1 MRGWTPQRY
10 RRTNDLLTKVTNML
24 DSDAQ
29 AWLNAINELM
39 TTHSPQPVD
48 ITKLAEA
55 EGKIGDRE
63 VTETGPGR
71 ITVADGWTAVYEPES
86 QRWALAPDGDDA
98 SETDLPLDPL

>member
-1 MRGWTPQRY
+1 M
-10 RRTNDLLTKVTNML
+10 M

-29 AWLNAINELM
+29 VWLHAINELM
-39 TTHSPQPVD
+39 VTHSPQPVD

-55 EGKIGDRE
+55 EGKIGERQ

-86 QRWALAPDGDDA
+86 QRWALAPAPEDSDSA
-98 SETDLPLDPL
+98 LPLDPL